1 MCDVHRSLL
10 LDGYAY
16 ANNPSFRDLPTVAV
30 STTTSAD
37 ETPRAG
43 NRSRVLKSAMISFS
57 GGQATLECV
66 VRDYSATGARL
77 RLQGLGG
84 PPDTFEL
91 LIELDGIKV
100 DCEVTWRR
108 GQDCGV
114 KFISPIQRVVPQ
126 RKQVV
131 SAPTDPNAKISLRR
145 VPRGTK

>member
-1 MCDVHRSLL
+1 M
-10 LDGYAY
+10 
-16 ANNPSFRDLPTVAV
+16 AV
-30 STTTSAD
+30 SELLTAVATQ
-37 ETPRAG
+37 RAG

-77 RLQGLGG
+77 RMQGLGG

-108 GQDCGV
+108 GQECGV
-114 KFISPIQRVVPQ
+114 KFISPIQRVAPQ

-131 SAPTDPNAKISLRR
+131 TAPSDPNAKISLRR
-145 VPRGTK
+145 VPRGAR